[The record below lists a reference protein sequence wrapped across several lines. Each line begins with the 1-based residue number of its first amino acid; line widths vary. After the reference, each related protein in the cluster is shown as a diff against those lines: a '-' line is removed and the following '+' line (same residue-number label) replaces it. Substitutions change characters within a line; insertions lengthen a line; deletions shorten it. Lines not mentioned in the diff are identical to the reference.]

1 MLGLVGDGGWGGSV
15 GDEATVLGEGGALA
29 TGAFDTGIT
38 AAGSDVQ
45 VGIVAAGWDAMV
57 GMGVL

>member
-1 MLGLVGDGGWGGSV
+1 M
-15 GDEATVLGEGGALA
+15 LGEGGALA